1 VGKTNTKCQDVT
13 LNKSN
18 PEIADRYNPK
28 SPLVDVHLRGTVG
41 WRSDA
46 LERLPRP
53 SAFSIL
59 FFILAGIGH
68 STKWV

>member
-18 PEIADRYNPK
+18 PEIPDRYNPK
-28 SPLVDVHLRGTVG
+28 SLLVDDHRRGIG
-41 WRSDA
+41 GGRSDA
-46 LERLPRP
+46 LERLPRL

-59 FFILAGIGH
+59 FFIFAGIGH